1 MGIGIA
7 LATGLVQGFHQ
18 NIQEEK
24 ARRQGEQEKL
34 DSYKELVMNASL
46 TSDNFSKT
54 NADMINNMIASA
66 QGKIDNRER
75 INIFGQQGERVDVD
89 FTDLV
94 SKLSSNAKDD
104 TTYAKI
110 GTFQFEVPE
119 EYSDQVGTIRAD
131 VIKMQ
136 GLYNSVFTNPEAVRQ
151 HLAANPDQIALFR
164 EQIPI
169 LASSVLSQR
178 AISDKTGQ
186 VTRQMSLD
194 QIEGYNFLNEFF
206 SVDDYQKFK
215 AEVGA
220 LPENPAMKQVF
231 SVLGT
236 VNNEADPTNLMY
248 VPGKLFGNDE
258 FKYVPVTFEDLTG
271 FDPSKTP
278 QALAALAERQGE
290 DLQYFVYNF
299 AKEVDDKQ
307 DLNNALAS
315 ITTLYGM
322 GAVNAV
328 PSQEES
334 ITIGKYLANSPE
346 LKDDPILQAKVMM
359 PFLPP
364 LISKTERDMIRVGVK
379 DPNYFSSK
387 SFDAQFAQLY
397 GEKLSGFD
405 ERIRAMTRGRNNLN
419 KLIKIVE
426 ETTFTGGSVLERIYQ
441 GFQSLF
447 GETGKVDQVM
457 SILGVSRDD
466 DEYEGIKSYLTNG
479 QGGESNLIS
488 EANTLRY
495 ILAADLA
502 RAEDSAGRL
511 SDGDIQRNLSKLT
524 GFGPQTKLSE
534 LAALRAVSDTLA
546 DQERSVEVMKRVVAN
561 KNISAEDR
569 MYIRADSRARLA
581 REAYFNS
588 VKEGAGTQAD
598 NQPVG
603 PMTFTQNEIF
613 ATDPNNS
620 GVKFAQRGGI
630 YYRIEPDGT
639 AVKVDD
645 DTAMAAFNAGKQ
657 PAQNTT
663 SQPNTAQG
671 RPPLAASQAP
681 AVNQTSPVVTAPGG
695 KQGMAPPAD
704 DADAAM
710 LAAGEAAQEKKGDRV
725 NGRDFAGI
733 PKTPT
738 PDGNFMID
746 GVKYKRIIE
755 NREIFYVPVM

>member
-66 QGKIDNRER
+66 QGKMDNRER

-136 GLYNSVFTNPEAVRQ
+136 GLYNSVYTNPEAVRQ

-236 VNNEADPTNLMY
+236 VNDETDPTNLMY

-315 ITTLYGM
+315 ITTLYDM

-387 SFDAQFAQLY
+387 SFDVQFAQLY

-419 KLIKIVE
+419 KLMKIVE

-447 GETGKVDQVM
+447 GKTGKVDQVM
-457 SILGVSRDD
+457 SLLGVSRDD
-466 DEYEGIKSYLTNG
+466 DEYEGIKSYLTKG

-534 LAALRAVSDTLA
+534 LAALKAVSDALA
-546 DQERSVEVMKRVVAN
+546 EQERSVEVMKRVVAN

-603 PMTFTQNEIF
+603 PMTFKPEEIF
-613 ATDPNNS
+613 ATDPNNPD
-620 GVKFAQRGGI
+620 VNFAQRNGV
-630 YYRIEPDGT
+630 YYQINPDGS
-639 AVKVDD
+639 AVEVDN
-645 DTAMAAFNAGKQ
+645 DTAIAAFNAGKQ
-657 PAQNTT
+657 PAQDITP
-663 SQPNTAQG
+663 SP
-671 RPPLAASQAP
+671 AASQAP

-695 KQGMAPPAD
+695 TQGTAPPAD

-710 LAAGEAAQEKKGDRV
+710 LAADNAAKENRI
-725 NGRDFAGI
+725 NGREFAGI